1 MRASCTDDT
10 GHRADVTRRAGIIRH
25 VVPRTVPCPRPGRPI
40 VLLRC
45 VTSLRAQ
52 YPCLRSDR
60 LIGPTVFKSVR
71 GSLSIPASTWTFS
84 ICAAMSAKI
93 IPCISRG
100 TAPDV
105 WHGRSG
111 AGCEK
116 LLGVQVMAERAGVC
130 YQRVHP
136 TVTLDNRHEQT
147 GDESGQRN
155 NDARHHPCRRDRN

>member
-1 MRASCTDDT
+1 MATPSWVPGNADLPFTRSTASSSMRASCTDDT
-10 GHRADVTRRAGIIRH
+10 GHRADVTRRAGIIRQ

-40 VLLRC
+40 ILLQC

-71 GSLSIPASTWTFS
+71 GSLSFPTSTWTFS

-93 IPCISRG
+93 IPCISHG

-116 LLGVQVMAERAGVC
+116 LTGVQVMAERAGVR
-130 YQRVHP
+130 YQRAP
-136 TVTLDNRHEQT
+136 YRDP
-147 GDESGQRN
+147 GQS
-155 NDARHHPCRRDRN
+155 P